1 MKILFTASECVPFIK
16 TGGLADVVGALAP
29 VLAKQGHDVRVMLP
43 LYAAVPKQYVD
54 QMTHVTDFE
63 VALGWRRQYCGI
75 ELLEKDGVKFYFVDN
90 KFYFG
95 RPYIYG
101 MGGDEYER
109 FGFFCRAALNALPL
123 LDFQPDVIHAHD
135 WQSGMVPALLKIQY
149 AHLPFFANIKTMFT
163 IHNLQYQGVFGIRE
177 VQDVLGLG
185 DSLWAG
191 DKLECY
197 GCANFMKAALV
208 YSDIITTVSPSYAEE
223 IQTAYYGERL
233 DGLLRARKREV
244 FGVLNGIDM
253 ADYNPATDARIPA
266 EYTADDLSGKSK
278 CKAELQEKLGR
289 FSIKNTKICEE
300 PTGDHAFF
308 LLDSPE
314 IPVKQFLVS
323 IEESHPLGR
332 LFNLDVCG
340 LGGVSVKRQD
350 LHLLP
355 RTCLVCGGNANICQ
369 AKKRH
374 SMELI
379 QWQTARLFNDHFR
392 DRSADLAASAAVRGL
407 LYEVSTTPK
416 PGLVDRNNSGSHSD
430 MDFFTFLDSS
440 ASLIP
445 WFREFFCLGW
455 DHADEADEQIF
466 EPLCRAARG
475 DRHVLRHA
483 RDQHPQRSC
492 LRLCDPLRDAWKSP
506 CRKEAAASGR

>member
-1 MKILFTASECVPFIK
+1 MNLTDVITGTPVTSEE
-16 TGGLADVVGALAP
+16 LRAARDRR
-29 VLAKQGHDVRVMLP
+29 VLEK
-43 LYAAVPKQYVD
+43 
-54 QMTHVTDFE
+54 
-63 VALGWRRQYCGI
+63 W
-75 ELLEKDGVKFYFVDN
+75 ELL
-90 KFYFG
+90 
-95 RPYIYG
+95 
-101 MGGDEYER
+101 
-109 FGFFCRAALNALPL
+109 
-123 LDFQPDVIHAHD
+123 
-135 WQSGMVPALLKIQY
+135 S
-149 AHLPFFANIKTMFT
+149 
-163 IHNLQYQGVFGIRE
+163 
-177 VQDVLGLG
+177 
-185 DSLWAG
+185 AG
-191 DKLECY
+191 DGSC
-197 GCANFMKAALV
+197 LV
-208 YSDIITTVSPSYAEE
+208 EFSLNIAGAVKVFPFARTAFREE
-223 IQTAYYGERL
+223 
-233 DGLLRARKREV
+233 LR
-244 FGVLNGIDM
+244 
-253 ADYNPATDARIPA
+253 
-266 EYTADDLSGKSK
+266 
-278 CKAELQEKLGR
+278 ELQEKLGR
-289 FSIKNTKICEE
+289 FSIKSTKICEE

-466 EPLCRAARG
+466 ERLRYAGQRAETAMFSATHGINTHKGLVFASAILCGALGKVHAGKSLPLPAGEVLSECRKLGSCSLGDLAKLSRHQNKLSHASSIDVNSQDSRGYMPMDTKNHPTQAEPSALSNGERIFSSYGIQGARG
-475 DRHVLRHA
+475 
-483 RDQHPQRSC
+483 
-492 LRLCDPLRDAWKSP
+492 
-506 CRKEAAASGR
+506 EAAAGFPSAVLIGLPALKKWLAAGFSLNDAAAMALLTLISEVDDTNMVHRGGPELAKKSKEQAKHLLSAVTNDSFKEILSSLDEQYIAMHLSPGGCADLLAVSLMFHFLETCGMISPVISSSLPHRRHPSM

>member
-16 TGGLADVVGALAP
+16 AGGLADVVGALAP

-185 DSLWAG
+185 DSLWTD

-233 DGLLRARKREV
+233 DGLLRARKHEV

-253 ADYNPATDARIPA
+253 ADYNPATDARIR
-266 EYTADDLSGKSK
+266 
-278 CKAELQEKLGR
+278 KALREE
-289 FSIKNTKICEE
+289 IPNTTKIIIAQRISSVQ
-300 PTGDHAFF
+300 DADRI
-308 LLDSPE
+308 LVLDNGQ
-314 IPVKQFLVS
+314 I
-323 IEESHPLGR
+323 
-332 LFNLDVCG
+332 NG
-340 LGGVSVKRQD
+340 LGT
-350 LHLLP
+350 HEELLKNNAIYQEVYSSQ
-355 RTCLVCGGNANICQ
+355 TQGG
-369 AKKRH
+369 
-374 SMELI
+374 
-379 QWQTARLFNDHFR
+379 
-392 DRSADLAASAAVRGL
+392 G
-407 LYEVSTTPK
+407 
-416 PGLVDRNNSGSHSD
+416 
-430 MDFFTFLDSS
+430 DFDKQ
-440 ASLIP
+440 
-445 WFREFFCLGW
+445 GG
-455 DHADEADEQIF
+455 EQ
-466 EPLCRAARG
+466 
-475 DRHVLRHA
+475 
-483 RDQHPQRSC
+483 
-492 LRLCDPLRDAWKSP
+492 
-506 CRKEAAASGR
+506 